1 MSDQTKNI
9 PQGAQ
14 TNGQQNANEAENP
27 NLQDAAKVKATSPR
41 SVIGS
46 ENEKIAKFI
55 NECPLYM
62 IDAIRS
68 VLKIAEAHGDASKL
82 DDKNAKALNFY
93 LNYGFNSQVQGED
106 RTAAMRKHRRSRMR
120 ELMMKCNR
128 FLDNK
133 QKEEIPYIV
142 IEYAEREDFIRQAL
156 DYIDKK

>member
-1 MSDQTKNI
+1 MSDQHKNI
-9 PQGAQ
+9 PQAAQ
-14 TNGQQNANEAENP
+14 TNGQQNANEAENL

-46 ENEKIAKFI
+46 ENEKIVKFI

-68 VLKIAEAHGDASKL
+68 VLRIAEAHGDASKL

-106 RTAAMRKHRRSRMR
+106 RTAAMRRHRRSRMR
-120 ELMMKCNR
+120 ELMKKCNR
-128 FLDNK
+128 FLTPE
-133 QKEEIPYIV
+133 QKDEIPYIV
-142 IEYAEREDFIRQAL
+142 IEYAEREDFITQAL
-156 DYIDKK
+156 ETH

>member
-1 MSDQTKNI
+1 MEEDEKVKVHNEQE
-9 PQGAQ
+9 AQ
-14 TNGQQNANEAENP
+14 IWQNASVCK
-27 NLQDAAKVKATSPR
+27 DVATPKR

-46 ENEKIAKFI
+46 ENEKIANFI

-82 DDKNAKALNFY
+82 DDKNARALNFY
-93 LNYGFNSQVQGED
+93 LNHGFNSQVQGDD
-106 RTAAMRKHRRSRMR
+106 RNAAMRKHRRSRMR

-128 FLDNK
+128 FLDTK

-142 IEYAEREDFIRQAL
+142 IEYAECEDFIKQAL
-156 DYIDKK
+156 DYLGKK

>member
-1 MSDQTKNI
+1 MEEDEKAKVHNAHETQEW
-9 PQGAQ
+9 
-14 TNGQQNANEAENP
+14 QNASVCKEI
-27 NLQDAAKVKATSPR
+27 ATPKR

-46 ENEKIAKFI
+46 DNEKIAKFI

-93 LNYGFNSQVQGED
+93 LNYGFYSQAQATD
-106 RTAAMRKHRRSRMR
+106 KTAAMRRHRRSRMR
-120 ELMMKCNR
+120 ELMKKCNR

-142 IEYAEREDFIRQAL
+142 IEYAEREDFITQAL
-156 DYIDKK
+156 EHIDNK